1 MADRIFPNNINVDMG
16 SKIQFS
22 GIDYDHVKKLMNN
35 NFRAAQ
41 SSEQEIQDL
50 LRELQENEDMNT
62 EDMGADM
69 GKLDSD
75 MGNFNMDMNNLDT
88 DMDNMDTDMDNMD
101 TDMDNVGTDMEDM
114 DTDMGNMDTDMGNM
128 DTDMDNMDTDMEDYD
143 LSKPLVASTNKI
155 KRIAFTHPSQISA
168 EAIERAQAA
177 GDEKLVKTILAAR
190 KENRKR
196 IASAIESRIASE
208 QKLEIRK
215 AHRNS
220 IIKLAEE
227 NSSFNPIDFDIFD
240 LEALEQLKSQNPE
253 LIPDT
258 YMEQRRQEE
267 TMKNPIDTEMSTDG
281 MKMSFTSPTKFT
293 KAQRES
299 FNKIAMSLGMPKSYV
314 EAMCAPVIPNDVKK
328 LSKEIKEVYSSNVSD
343 KVKTSVIK
351 SLIKEASLSPD
362 SKREFIDYWNN
373 VLGYQDK
380 DFWPLVAADYE
391 DGKKVN

>member
-22 GIDYDHVKKLMNN
+22 GIDYENVKKLMNN

-62 EDMGADM
+62 EEMGADM

-75 MGNFNMDMNNLDT
+75 MGNFDMDMDNMDT

-101 TDMDNVGTDMEDM
+101 TDMDNMDTDIEDM
-114 DTDMGNMDTDMGNM
+114 DTDMDNVG
-128 DTDMDNMDTDMEDYD
+128 TDMDNYD

>member
-69 GKLDSD
+69 GKLDSN
-75 MGNFNMDMNNLDT
+75 MGNFDM
-88 DMDNMDTDMDNMD
+88 DMDNMDTDMDNID
-101 TDMDNVGTDMEDM
+101 TDIED
-114 DTDMGNMDTDMGNM
+114 M
-128 DTDMDNMDTDMEDYD
+128 DTDMDNMDTDMEEIDTNMDNVGTDMDNYD

-155 KRIAFTHPSQISA
+155 KRIAFTHPNQISA

-215 AHRNS
+215 AQRNS

-227 NSSFNPIDFDIFD
+227 NLSFNPNDFDIFD

-328 LSKEIKEVYSSNVSD
+328 LSKEIKEVYSSKVSD

>member
-22 GIDYDHVKKLMNN
+22 GIDYDNVQKLMNN
-35 NFRAAQ
+35 NYRVAQ

-50 LRELQENEDMNT
+50 LRKLQENEDMNT
-62 EDMGADM
+62 EDMGADI

-75 MGNFNMDMNNLDT
+75 MGNFDMDMK
-88 DMDNMDTDMDNMD
+88 NMDTDMEDIDTDMDDMDTDIDNVDTDMDDMD
-101 TDMDNVGTDMEDM
+101 TDMDNV
-114 DTDMGNMDTDMGNM
+114 DTDMGN
-128 DTDMDNMDTDMEDYD
+128 YD
-143 LSKPLVASTNKI
+143 LSKPLAASSNKI

-196 IASAIESRIASE
+196 IASAIESRIAKE
-208 QKLEIRK
+208 QELASRK
-215 AHRNS
+215 AYRNS
-220 IIKLAEE
+220 LIRVAQD
-227 NSSFNPIDFDIFD
+227 NTFFNPADFDIFD
-240 LEALEQLKSQNPE
+240 LDALEQLNENNPG
-253 LIPDT
+253 LIPDD
-258 YMEQRRQEE
+258 YMQQRRQEQDME
-267 TMKNPIDTEMSTDG
+267 TPINTDMG
-281 MKMSFTSPTKFT
+281 TDMGTDKMTMSFTSPTKFT

-314 EAMCAPVIPNDVKK
+314 DAMCAPVISNDVKK
-328 LSKEIKEVYSSNVSD
+328 LSKEIKEVFASNVSG

>member
-88 DMDNMDTDMDNMD
+88 DMDNMDTDMDDMDDMD
-101 TDMDNVGTDMEDM
+101 TDMDEIDTNMDNVGTDM
-114 DTDMGNMDTDMGNM
+114 
-128 DTDMDNMDTDMEDYD
+128 DNYD

-328 LSKEIKEVYSSNVSD
+328 LSKEIKEVYSSKVSD